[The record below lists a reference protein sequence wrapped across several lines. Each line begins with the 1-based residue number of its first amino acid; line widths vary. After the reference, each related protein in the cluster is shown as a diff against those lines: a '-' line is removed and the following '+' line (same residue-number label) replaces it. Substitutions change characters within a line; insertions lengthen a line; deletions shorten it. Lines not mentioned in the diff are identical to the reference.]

1 MHSLSLFAAT
11 STLVLAVP
19 AGAAV
24 LTVGGGYAHSCY
36 RAAETQDTRWNALQA
51 CNRALTEEALSPEDR
66 VATHVNRGILHLR
79 LARLSDANADFDRA
93 LDMDPKQAEAWLNK
107 AVLNA
112 RFGRSIDALPMVQK
126 ALEFNTKRPAL
137 AYFVRAMAHEDS
149 GNLRAAY
156 YDLQR
161 ARELD
166 PRWAEP
172 KIELKRFKVRQL

>member
-1 MHSLSLFAAT
+1 MHSLSLFAAA

-36 RAAETQDTRWNALQA
+36 RAAETQDTRWNSLQS
-51 CNRALTEEALSPEDR
+51 CDRALAEEALSPEDR
-66 VATHVNRGILHLR
+66 VATHVNRGILRLR
-79 LARLSDANADFDRA
+79 LARLTDANADFDRA
-93 LDMDPKQAEAWLNK
+93 LAMDPKQAEAWLNK

-112 RFGRSIDALPMVQK
+112 RFGRSVDALPMVQK

-149 GNLRAAY
+149 GNIRAAY
-156 YDLQR
+156 HDLQR

-166 PRWAEP
+166 PKWAEP
-172 KIELKRFKVRQL
+172 RIELKRFKVRQL

>member
-1 MHSLSLFAAT
+1 MHSLSLFAVT

-36 RAAETQDTRWNALQA
+36 RAAETQATRGDALQS
-51 CNRALTEEALSPEDR
+51 CNLALSEEALSPDDR
-66 VATHVNRGILHLR
+66 VATHVNRGILLLR
-79 LARLSDANADFDRA
+79 LARLSDANADFDSA
-93 LDMDPKQAEAWLNK
+93 LAMDPKQAEAWLNK

-112 RFGRSIDALPMVQK
+112 RYGRSADALPMVQK

-149 GNLRAAY
+149 GNIKAAY

-166 PRWAEP
+166 PKWAEP
-172 KIELKRFKVRQL
+172 RIELRRFKVQQL